1 MLVYRDHEVR
11 IRVVGHVCE
20 EFCALDQFVQHSPNL
35 VDVDGALSVRVFRVF
50 ASMKEFQRRIPQR
63 ANEVAIR
70 RSIREIG
77 AAKRTKHSKIEEN
90 EMTVGTETN
99 VVRLNVAVAEAS
111 LVQIVGG
118 HAQLSQSLPNS
129 CIAERPGCDL
139 GAQVEPL
146 YVLHL
151 QVGRLALVRRCLSA
165 TIDLHTVSACVVRQV
180 NFAMLSSLWTSC
192 SAA

>member
-77 AAKRTKHSKIEEN
+77 TSKRTKNSKIEEN
-90 EMTVGTETN
+90 EMTVGTERN

-129 CIAERPGCDL
+129 CIVERPGCDL

-146 YVLHL
+146 YVPHL
-151 QVGRLALVRRCLSA
+151 DVRRIALLRRSLSSTLDVAAVWSSVVLEGRLALTA
-165 TIDLHTVSACVVRQV
+165 
-180 NFAMLSSLWTSC
+180 
-192 SAA
+192 